1 MSNTVPLHLGTK
13 ISDISQARLV
23 AESAFTT
30 TATPSLD
37 SVPVVVRRRK
47 IIVNGEAEGESLEC
61 KADDGVGRSP
71 KVYRLESS
79 QVGDLEVV
87 VDPDA
92 ATQQAKDASL
102 PCADGRPIDSH
113 RRRRQKKHGGVT
125 IIRPEPPSSSELAE
139 RTRKAVERYELLMA
153 EIRKLDHQVEAARM
167 KEVAE
172 AARWIRKAIAVYNLD
187 ADDLGL

>member
-1 MSNTVPLHLGTK
+1 M
-13 ISDISQARLV
+13 
-23 AESAFTT
+23 
-30 TATPSLD
+30 
-37 SVPVVVRRRK
+37 
-47 IIVNGEAEGESLEC
+47 
-61 KADDGVGRSP
+61 
-71 KVYRLESS
+71 
-79 QVGDLEVV
+79 
-87 VDPDA
+87 
-92 ATQQAKDASL
+92 
-102 PCADGRPIDSH
+102 
-113 RRRRQKKHGGVT
+113 T